1 MAPSSALRIRSSA
14 AAALLA
20 ASFAASAQSPGT
32 VKLCESCHG
41 PGGNSVTAKVPSIA
55 AQPQTF
61 LENQL
66 VYFREE
72 LRPAPVMQAI
82 AKGLKDEDITALA
95 KHFAASKAEPA
106 LTDAV
111 PAATADGARSLAT
124 KLHCGQCHLPDFRG
138 QGQMARLAGQRE
150 DYLIDAL
157 VGYRD
162 GHRGGADTTM
172 AEVLYGVG
180 DDDLRMLAAY
190 LSRLK

>member
-1 MAPSSALRIRSSA
+1 MARSTGCRIRNSLGV
-14 AAALLA
+14 ALVL
-20 ASFAASAQSPGT
+20 ASFAASAQAPDA

-41 PGGNSVTAKVPSIA
+41 PGGNSTTAKVPSLA
-55 AQPQTF
+55 GQPATF

-72 LRPAPVMQAI
+72 LRPAPVMQGI
-82 AKGLKDEDITALA
+82 AKGMKDEDISALA
-95 KHFAASKAEPA
+95 KHFAAQRPAEPA
-106 LTDAV
+106 EAPD
-111 PAATADGARSLAT
+111 AATAERGKALAA

-150 DYLIDAL
+150 DYLADAL
-157 VGYRD
+157 FGYRD

-172 AEVLYGVG
+172 AEVLYGLG
-180 DDDLRMLAAY
+180 DEELRLLAKY

>member
-1 MAPSSALRIRSSA
+1 MAPSSGCRIRSSA

-20 ASFAASAQSPGT
+20 ASFAASAQSPGS

-41 PGGNSVTAKVPSIA
+41 PGGNSTTAKVPSLA

-82 AKGLKDEDITALA
+82 ARGLKDEEITALA
-95 KHFAASKAEPA
+95 KHFSASKADAGATEA
-106 LTDAV
+106 LV
-111 PAATADGARSLAT
+111 PAVAERARGLAA
-124 KLHCGQCHLPDFRG
+124 KLHCGQCHRPDFRG

-150 DYLIDAL
+150 DYLYDAL

-162 GHRGGADTTM
+162 GQRGGADTTM

-180 DDDLRMLAAY
+180 DDDLKVLAGY
-190 LSRLK
+190 LSGLK